1 MPKALAAFAASGR
14 RRPSAARTH
23 TLTPSLSGDQ
33 WRARAIAGA
42 LSLAQNSTFRRAR
55 SSVHDTPRAHLR
67 ARFPPRPA
75 RDSQTPA
82 RDDSPAAIPALFFQL
97 FDDRGGTDMQ
107 HARGIPNATCVHL
120 HVDDLLLDGGGVTGV
135 AVLHQES
142 APVACRLLATI
153 ALLGLAGLPMSD
165 DIGPLA
171 VRAMQD
177 LHNHAITRVAWGL
190 LCGSYPPR
198 E

>member
-1 MPKALAAFAASGR
+1 MAPGAVVTLGR
-14 RRPSAARTH
+14 RRLCVVRTH
-23 TLTPSLSGDQ
+23 RPAPSRCGDQ
-33 WRARAIAGA
+33 WRARAIADA

-67 ARFPPRPA
+67 ARFPPPPA

-82 RDDSPAAIPALFFQL
+82 RDDSPAATPALFFQL

-107 HARGIPNATCVHL
+107 HARGIPNATGVHR

-135 AVLHQES
+135 AVIHQES

-153 ALLGLAGLPMSD
+153 ALLALAGLPMSD

-177 LHNHAITRVAWGL
+177 LH
-190 LCGSYPPR
+190 
-198 E
+198 